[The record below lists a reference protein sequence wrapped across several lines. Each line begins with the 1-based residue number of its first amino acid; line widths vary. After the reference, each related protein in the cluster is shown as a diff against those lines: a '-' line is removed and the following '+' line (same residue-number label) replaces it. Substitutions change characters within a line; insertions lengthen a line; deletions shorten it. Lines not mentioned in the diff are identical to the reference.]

1 MSVWCP
7 HSAQRTIWPSVIR
20 LRTSA
25 VWYYRTIIQSGG
37 RYNVRG
43 ICFQQLVRSSSRG
56 ANFSGLCSSVGMECA
71 CGRITPDPWTLAKVR
86 GARSISSLSPRTY
99 LYCFHVLVVDRKWI
113 GHLGFLF
120 VSAIDVD
127 DLGILI
133 TYSSS
138 FYYCAERNHCK
149 RRQTSSWSI
158 SQFVTSWWWSRPRSS
173 STIRLIGDLP
183 VASWGNTIWTWLQ
196 TS

>member
-71 CGRITPDPWTLAKVR
+71 CGRITSDPWTLAKVR

-120 VSAIDVD
+120 VSAIAVD

-133 TYSSS
+133 TL
-138 FYYCAERNHCK
+138 
-149 RRQTSSWSI
+149 Q
-158 SQFVTSWWWSRPRSS
+158 
-173 STIRLIGDLP
+173 LLP
-183 VASWGNTIWTWLQ
+183 LLFCRAKSLQ
-196 TS
+196 TPSNIFVVNLAICDFLMMVKTPIFIYNSFNRGFASGVLG